1 MAHHTRHM
9 GDSIDQ
15 TAEWLCGRLQAREH
29 CPKSGSYQLLGY
41 ARRETVN
48 RGHGV
53 VAHLKAYRCRR
64 CAEIFNDDDWRL
76 NCHAPALR
84 PIGRPRKLTVKVDT
98 ESGSAR
104 AVARDSEIERPVRTL

>member
-9 GDSIDQ
+9 GDSIYQ
-15 TAEWLCGRLQAREH
+15 TAECLCGRLQAREH
-29 CPKSGSYQLLGY
+29 CPNCGSYQLLGY

-76 NCHAPALR
+76 NCHASAYR
-84 PIGRPRKLTVKVDT
+84 PRGRPRKLTVKVDT
-98 ESGSAR
+98 IEER
-104 AVARDSEIERPVRTL
+104 AQLLEYLREVQKLRSL